1 MILVEVTINTVL
13 NRLSMEGIALTH
25 WWDNKVI
32 SFDPPVYKTSEKR
45 GGFCSLSFGSVS
57 FSPDLFESDWPP
69 PINCV
74 TTVYYTET
82 TEAAKQKMFEGT
94 LHLNDIKNDEI
105 TYEFYGE
112 TVDFD
117 LLDESYAYDEDAVDV
132 VKAATYKWTVIGAT
146 SEYYCELLAG
156 GDPEIVEPEIIF
168 EDDTA
173 ITEGSAVGSLAINEW
188 IYDDPGTGWDTV
200 IVRIAGSVD
209 PDTKA
214 DGYLRAG
221 YTDEQVPYY
230 RAFGEVTHVKPLR
243 LANAWGGNYRYD
255 MGHITGTVA
264 NCGEA
269 VGDIWC
275 VYDDGVDISSNV
287 TNVLNNVFELTSAP
301 VGTVTMSG
309 TGEDITIT
317 EIFDWAATRISY
329 TLDSTYVASPA
340 PSISYWANKQK
351 PLTDFLGKLTEF
363 FSHLFYLR
371 DSKIY
376 LVSMSADNGSASL
389 DSYDFMVNQLE
400 YTAPISQITAEWET
414 RKPGEWSE
422 ADNPGVAA
430 GVYVKETTETVT
442 IDGGYSYGDEL
453 SISDIFAYTRSDV
466 TDALTDILALEQEP
480 DVEVTMPFTGT
491 LPLPGKKITIIDD
504 TMKVN
509 STIIMHVGEVHYDMS
524 NNEIKLIGNGSITT
538 T

>member
-1 MILVEVTINTVL
+1 MFLIEVTINTVL
-13 NRLSMEGIALTH
+13 NRLSMEGIALDH

-32 SFDPPVYKTSEKR
+32 SFDPPIYKTSEKR

-69 PINCV
+69 PLSCA
-74 TTVYYTET
+74 TTIYYTET
-82 TEAAKQKMFEGT
+82 TEAAEQKMFEGT
-94 LHLNDIKNDEI
+94 LHLNNIKNDEI
-105 TYEFYGE
+105 IYEFYGE
-112 TVDFD
+112 TIDFN
-117 LLDESYAYDEDAVDV
+117 LLDESYAYDENAVDV

-156 GDPEIVEPEIIF
+156 GDPEIVEPSIMF
-168 EDDTA
+168 EDNVA
-173 ITEGSAVGSLAINEW
+173 MTEGSAVGSLAVSEW
-188 IYDDPGTGWDTV
+188 IYDDPGTGWDTI

-209 PDTKA
+209 PDTKS

-230 RAFGEVTHVKPLR
+230 RAFGEVTHVEPLR
-243 LANAWGGNYRYD
+243 LADAGGGNYRYD

-275 VYDDGVDISSNV
+275 VYDDGVDIAGNV
-287 TNVLNNVFELTSAP
+287 ANVAANVFELTAAP
-301 VGTVTMSG
+301 VGTVTISG
-309 TGEDITIT
+309 TGEDTTIT

-340 PSISYWANKQK
+340 PSISYWADKQQT
-351 PLTDFLGKLTEF
+351 LVNFLGKLVEF
-363 FSHLFYLR
+363 FPHLFYLR
-371 DSKIY
+371 SSKIC
-376 LVSMSADNGSASL
+376 LVSMSADNGSALL

-400 YTAPISQITAEWET
+400 YMTPISQITAEWET
-414 RKPGEWSE
+414 RAPGEWSE

-430 GVYVKETTETVT
+430 SVYVKKTTETVT

-466 TDALTDILALEQEP
+466 TDALTDILAFEQEP
-480 DVEVTMPFTGT
+480 DVEATMPFKGT
-491 LPLPGKKITIIDD
+491 LPLPGKKITIVDD

-509 STIIMHVGEVHYDMS
+509 STIIMHAREIHYDIS
-524 NNEIKLIGNGSITT
+524 ENEIKLIGNGSIATT
-538 T
+538 